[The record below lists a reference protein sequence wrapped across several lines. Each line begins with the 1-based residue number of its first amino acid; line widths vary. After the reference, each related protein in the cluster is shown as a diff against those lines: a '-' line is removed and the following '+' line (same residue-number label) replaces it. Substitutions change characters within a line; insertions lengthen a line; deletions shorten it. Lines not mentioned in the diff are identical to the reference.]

1 MNTKVLHLNARRDG
15 LVTHRIATLTFR
27 DGEVMKGISVLGM
40 IFLPGTFVSV
50 GVTWL
55 MIRYATSTNTVIVG
69 YL

>member
-1 MNTKVLHLNARRDG
+1 MTPKVLHLNARRDG

-55 MIRYATSTNTVIVG
+55 TGSHDTSTNAVIVG